1 MNPLD
6 ENFPE
11 DQRPLLR
18 DWRVPHRQ
26 IGREISDYGVQDPNI
41 IPLLHRLGQVTFF
54 TQDEDFFKPRLCH
67 KRYCLVWLDVKPG
80 ETASYVRRFL
90 RHPAL
95 QTQAKRMGIVAR
107 VNTEG
112 IHYWQRG
119 QPGKISLHWP
129 D

>member
-1 MNPLD
+1 MNLLD

-26 IGREISDYGVQDPNI
+26 IGREIADHGAQDPNI
-41 IPLLHRLGQVTFF
+41 IPLLHRFGHVTFF

-67 KRYCLVWLDVKPG
+67 KRYCLVWLNVKPG
-80 ETASYVRRFL
+80 EAASYVRRFL
-90 RHPAL
+90 RHPAFR
-95 QTQAKRMGIVAR
+95 TDAKRMGSVAR
-107 VNTEG
+107 VNADG
-112 IHYWQRG
+112 IRWWQLG
-119 QPGKISLHWP
+119 QPRKSRLPWP